1 MKYIVSGGGTGGH
14 IYPAIAIIEEIQ
26 ARDKEADILY
36 IGNPDSMEER
46 IAKEKGLNFKGIRV
60 MGMPRK
66 INLKFFKGLVEM
78 TVGLGQSLKIV
89 RKFGPDCMIG
99 TGGFVSGPILLAG
112 AFKKKKTVIH
122 EQNSLPGITNRL
134 LSKFVDRVCVTYE
147 ASIRYFDKPERA
159 VVTGNPIRESFDRVE
174 ATDEMYEKYGL
185 NKELPIVF
193 FFGGSNGSEKIN
205 KTVAEMIKEK
215 EDLPFQIIHATG
227 QDNYDSFIEELGS
240 KKDLDNISINP
251 YLYDI
256 ASAYGICDL
265 VITSSGA
272 ITLAEISNLA
282 LASILIPKAY
292 TAENHQEFNARL
304 YQQNGASDMI
314 LESELNSDILYEK
327 ILNILNN
334 ENSLKLM
341 GENAKK
347 LANPKAK
354 SDIVDEIE
362 KLIQGG
368 SNGGK

>member
-1 MKYIVSGGGTGGH
+1 MKYIISGGGTGGH
-14 IYPAIAIIEEIQ
+14 IYPAIAILEEIQ
-26 ARDKEADILY
+26 ARDKDADILY

-46 IAKEKGLNFKGIRV
+46 IAKERGLNFKGIRV

-66 INLKFFKGLVEM
+66 INTKFFKGLYEM
-78 TVGLGQSLKIV
+78 TVGFNQSLKIV
-89 RKFGPDCMIG
+89 REFKPDCMIG

-112 AFKKKKTVIH
+112 ALKKKKTLIH

-134 LSKFVDRVCVTYE
+134 LSKLVDRVCVTYE

-159 VVTGNPIRESFDRVE
+159 VVTGNPIRESFDKVE
-174 ATDEMYEKYGL
+174 VTDEMYKKYGL
-185 NKELPIVF
+185 SKDLPIVF
-193 FFGGSNGSEKIN
+193 FFGGSNGSEEIN
-205 KTVAEMIKEK
+205 KTLAQMIKEK
-215 EDLPFQIIHATG
+215 DNLPFQIIHATG
-227 QDNYDSFIEELGS
+227 QDNYDSFIQDLGE

-272 ITLAEISNLA
+272 ITLAEISTLG

-304 YQQNGASDMI
+304 YQENGASDMI
-314 LESELNSDILYEK
+314 LEAELNSDILYEK

-347 LANPKAK
+347 LANPNAK

-368 SNGGK
+368 FNETK